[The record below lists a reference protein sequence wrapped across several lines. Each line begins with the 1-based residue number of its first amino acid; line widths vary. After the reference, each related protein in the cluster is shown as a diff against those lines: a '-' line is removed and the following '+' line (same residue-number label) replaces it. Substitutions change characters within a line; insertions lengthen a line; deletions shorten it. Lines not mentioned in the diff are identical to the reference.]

1 MVDGIWTNIDIKMTI
16 TTKLVGMLVTN
27 VVEIDSQTM
36 QYQEI
41 LVSLGYFI

>member
-1 MVDGIWTNIDIKMTI
+1 
-16 TTKLVGMLVTN
+16 MLVTN

-41 LVSLGYFI
+41 HVSLGYFI